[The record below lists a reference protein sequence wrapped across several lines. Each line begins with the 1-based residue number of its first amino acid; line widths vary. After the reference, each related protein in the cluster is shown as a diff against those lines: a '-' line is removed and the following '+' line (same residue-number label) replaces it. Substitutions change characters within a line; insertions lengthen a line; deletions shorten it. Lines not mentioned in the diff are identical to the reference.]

1 MLDWDH
7 NAYYHSLLLRYLPAG
22 SRRVL
27 DVGCGAGMF
36 AGELAERVQTVDAID
51 RSPEMIER
59 AQASTPGNVR
69 CILGDVAS
77 VQLPADEYDA
87 VFSISALHHMDLE
100 IVLPRIAA
108 CLRPG
113 GVLAAIAL
121 PRRDLTHELPAEIA
135 AAIGHRLLG
144 AMFTIR
150 RRLGLERGFPKGT
163 ESEAMP
169 VVMDPPLT
177 TRQVASLAGR
187 VLPGS
192 QVKRL
197 VYWRYLMVWR
207 KPVNEHP

>member
-1 MLDWDH
+1 MFDWDH

-36 AGELAERVQTVDAID
+36 ANELAEQVRTVDAID
-51 RSPEMIER
+51 RSPEMIES
-59 AQASTPGNVR
+59 AQANTPGDVR
-69 CILGDVAS
+69 CILDDVAS
-77 VQLPADEYDA
+77 AQLPSNAYDA

-100 IVLPRIAA
+100 IVLPKLAT

-113 GVLAAIAL
+113 GVLAATAL
-121 PRRDLTHELPAEIA
+121 PRTDLAHELPAEIA
-135 AAIGHRLLG
+135 ATIGYRLL
-144 AMFTIR
+144 AAVFAIR
-150 RRLGLERGFPKGT
+150 RRLGSGHDYPKST
-163 ESEAMP
+163 ESEVMP

-177 TRQVASLAGR
+177 TRQVASLASR

-197 VYWRYLMVWR
+197 VYWRYLLVWH
-207 KPVNEHP
+207 KPVTKHR